1 MLDSLLRRLE
11 TVSRYAVWA
20 GGAMLFFA
28 AFMVTAD
35 VLIRATTGRSM
46 GGSDDISGYLFAIST
61 SWAFAHALLHRVN
74 VRVDALYL
82 LMGRSVQA
90 VLDVLGVAT
99 LAVLV
104 FVVTWRAVGVF
115 EYSGSYWAKSITP
128 MQTPLAIPQFF
139 WLLGLLLFSAALI
152 VVLLRCLIAVARWD
166 RATIER
172 LVGARTLKEELEEE
186 IHLSESQVDP
196 GRNGG

>member
-28 AFMVTAD
+28 AFMVTTD

-46 GGSDDISGYLFAIST
+46 GGSDEISGYLFAVST

-104 FVVTWRAVGVF
+104 FVVTWRAIWVF
-115 EYSGSYWAKSITP
+115 EYSASYWAKSITP

-166 RATIER
+166 RAAIER
-172 LVGARTLKEELEEE
+172 LVGARTLKEEVEEE
-186 IHLSESQVDP
+186 IHLSESRVDP

>member
-1 MLDSLLRRLE
+1 MLDSLLQRLE

-20 GGAMLFFA
+20 GGAMLIFA
-28 AFMVTAD
+28 AFMVTTD

-46 GGSDDISGYLFAIST
+46 GGSDEISGYLFAVST

-104 FVVTWRAVGVF
+104 FVVTWRAIWVF
-115 EYSGSYWAKSITP
+115 EYSASYWAKSITP

-166 RATIER
+166 RAAIER
-172 LVGARTLKEELEEE
+172 LVGARTLKEEVEEE
-186 IHLSESQVDP
+186 IHLSESRVDP

>member
-1 MLDSLLRRLE
+1 MLDSLIRRLE
-11 TVSRYAVWA
+11 SVSRYAVWA

-35 VLIRATTGRSM
+35 VLIRATTSRSM
-46 GGSDDISGYLFAIST
+46 GGSDEISGYLFAVST

-90 VLDVLGVAT
+90 ILDLLGVAT

-104 FVVTWRAVGVF
+104 FVVTWRALGVF
-115 EYSGSYWAKSITP
+115 QYSASFWAKSITP

-166 RATIER
+166 RAAIES
-172 LVGARTLKEELEEE
+172 LVGARTLKEEVEEE
-186 IHLSESQVDP
+186 IHLSESRVDP
-196 GRNGG
+196 GRNEG

>member
-20 GGAMLFFA
+20 GGAMLIFA
-28 AFMVTAD
+28 AFMVTTD

-46 GGSDDISGYLFAIST
+46 GGSDEISGYLFAVST

-104 FVVTWRAVGVF
+104 FVVTWRAIWVF
-115 EYSGSYWAKSITP
+115 EYSASYWAKSITP

-166 RATIER
+166 RAAIER
-172 LVGARTLKEELEEE
+172 LVGARTLKEEVEEE
-186 IHLSESQVDP
+186 IHLSESRVDP

>member
-1 MLDSLLRRLE
+1 MLDSLLRRLA

-20 GGAMLFFA
+20 GGAMLIFA
-28 AFMVTAD
+28 AFMVTTD

-46 GGSDDISGYLFAIST
+46 GGSDEISGYLFAVST

-104 FVVTWRAVGVF
+104 FVVTWRAVWVF
-115 EYSGSYWAKSITP
+115 EYSASYWAKSITP

-166 RATIER
+166 RAAIER
-172 LVGARTLKEELEEE
+172 LVGARTLKEEVEEE
-186 IHLSESQVDP
+186 IHLSESRVDP

>member
-1 MLDSLLRRLE
+1 MLDSLTRRLE

-28 AFMVTAD
+28 AFMVTGD
-35 VLIRATTGRSM
+35 VLVRATVGRSM
-46 GGSDDISGYLFAIST
+46 GGSDEISGYLFAIST

-90 VLDVLGVAT
+90 ILDVLGVVT

-104 FVVTWRAVGVF
+104 FVVTWRAVWVF
-115 EYSGSYWAKSITP
+115 EYSASFWSKSITP

-139 WLLGLLLFSAALI
+139 WLLGLLLFSAVLI

-172 LVGARTLKEELEEE
+172 LVGARTLREEVEEE
-186 IHLSESQVDP
+186 IHLSESRVDP
-196 GRNGG
+196 GRNGD

>member
-20 GGAMLFFA
+20 GGAMLIFA
-28 AFMVTAD
+28 AFMVTTD

-46 GGSDDISGYLFAIST
+46 GGSDEISGYLFAVST

-104 FVVTWRAVGVF
+104 FVVTWRAIWVF
-115 EYSGSYWAKSITP
+115 EYSASYWAKSITP

-139 WLLGLLLFSAALI
+139 WLLGLLLFSATLI

-166 RATIER
+166 RAAIER
-172 LVGARTLKEELEEE
+172 LVGARTLKEEVEEE
-186 IHLSESQVDP
+186 IHLSESRVDP